1 MDCTEVREDRM
12 DVLYGEAGPDA
23 EQRVLAHHAACD
35 SCRDEFDELRAV
47 RRALGAWRLPA
58 EVRPGIRARRIHPL
72 AGLAAAAGLLLAL
85 GGAVRLSGASF
96 EYRAGNTTL
105 RVGGAELDGRL
116 AEQEARHA
124 REIQALRVALDAQA
138 RREAPADGP
147 LLAKVEQLIREN
159 EQRQAL
165 RFNTS
170 LEELAARAEAQRRY
184 DLARVSA
191 GLSYLD
197 GKTGQHVART
207 SELMGYVLQASEKK

>member
-1 MDCTEVREDRM
+1 M
-12 DVLYGEAGPDA
+12 DVLYGEAGPEA
-23 EQRVLAHHAACD
+23 QRRVLAHHATCAAC
-35 SCRDEFDELRAV
+35 SDEFDELRAV
-47 RRALGAWRLPA
+47 RRSLGAWRLPEEA
-58 EVRPGIRARRIHPL
+58 RPQGLGRRVHPL

-85 GGAVRLSGASF
+85 GGALRLSGASF
-96 EYRAGNTTL
+96 EYRAGNATL
-105 RVGGAELDGRL
+105 RVGGADLDGRF
-116 AEQEARHA
+116 AEQEARHV
-124 REIQALRVALDAQA
+124 REIQALRVALQSQA
-138 RREAPADGP
+138 RREAPAEGA

-165 RFNTS
+165 RFNSS
-170 LEELAARAEAQRRY
+170 LEDLASRAEAQRRY